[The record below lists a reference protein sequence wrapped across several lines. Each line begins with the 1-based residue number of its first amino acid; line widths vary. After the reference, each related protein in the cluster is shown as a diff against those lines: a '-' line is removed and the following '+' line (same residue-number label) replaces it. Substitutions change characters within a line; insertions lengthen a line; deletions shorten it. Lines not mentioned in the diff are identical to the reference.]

1 MKRAQNA
8 RRDTPTERADG
19 STHFDFRDG
28 SLLQFDHRFAAVVAD
43 YASEEVP
50 QVRVMA
56 YQQNGI
62 LAAIFFQHSLKIR
75 ESGLRTERGFGHQFA
90 FVTHFVPDQS
100 GGLHGA
106 LQGTGDDNLDLNTE
120 RGEGAANVSALLDA
134 VFIEGA
140 LLISLGAA
148 QHSLAGAG
156 VA

>member
-1 MKRAQNA
+1 MKRAENA

-19 STHFDFRDG
+19 STHFDFGDG
-28 SLLQFDHRFAAVVAD
+28 SLLQFDHRFATVAD

-50 QVRVMA
+50 QVRVVA

-62 LAAIFFQHSLKIR
+62 LTAIFFQHSLKIR
-75 ESGLRTERGFGHQFA
+75 KSGFRTERGFGHQFA

-100 GGLHGA
+100 GSLHGA
-106 LQGTGDDNLDLNTE
+106 LQGTGDDNLDLHSQ
-120 RGEGAANVSALLDA
+120 RGEGAANVSALLYA

-140 LLISLGAA
+140 FLVSFGAA
-148 QHSLAGAG
+148 QHSLTGAG